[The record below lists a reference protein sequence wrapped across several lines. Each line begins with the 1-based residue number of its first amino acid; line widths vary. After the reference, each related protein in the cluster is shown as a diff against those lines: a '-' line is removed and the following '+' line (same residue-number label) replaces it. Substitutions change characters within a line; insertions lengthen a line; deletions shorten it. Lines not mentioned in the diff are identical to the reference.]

1 MNQEHINQEENITTK
16 TPVISISHGDTNSIS
31 YEIIIKALNDPRI
44 FDFINPVV
52 YGNSKLASYHK
63 KTLSLQNFNFNLIKN
78 IESTNPRRA
87 DIININDEEIKVD
100 LGKGTSI
107 SGAMSLAS
115 LDNAIKDIKLG
126 KSEILVT
133 APVCK
138 SAIQSSKSDFKGHT
152 EYLQSAFNV
161 KDVLM
166 IMVSSVMKIALAT
179 THEPISKVSSIITK
193 ELLINKIYLFY
204 QSLIQDFNID
214 KPRVA
219 VLGLNPHAGDNGMF
233 GKEEIDV
240 IIPAIEA
247 LQSEGLLVFGPYP
260 ADGFFGSMKFKDFDG
275 VFAMYHDQALIP
287 FKTLSYDDGVNF
299 TAGLPIV
306 RTSPAHGTA
315 FDIAGQDKAS
325 GEMFRRA
332 LILAAEIHKNRSNYA
347 LNRSNKLNLNLKNLQ

>member
-1 MNQEHINQEENITTK
+1 MNEENINLPENNLEK
-16 TPVISISHGDTNSIS
+16 TPLVSISHGDTNSVS

-52 YGNSKLASYHK
+52 YGNSKLASYHR
-63 KTLSLQNFNFNLIKN
+63 KTLSLSSFNFNLIKN
-78 IESTNPRRA
+78 IENANPRRA
-87 DIININDEEIKVD
+87 NIININDEEIKVD

-107 SGAMSLAS
+107 SGSMSLAS
-115 LDNAIKDIKLG
+115 LESAINDIKQG

-138 SAIQSSKSDFKGHT
+138 FAIQSENKDFKGHT
-152 EYLQSAFNV
+152 EYLQKAFDV
-161 KDVLM
+161 KEVLM
-166 IMVSSVMKIALAT
+166 IMASSMMKIALAT
-179 THEPISKVSSIITK
+179 THEPLSKVSSLITK

-214 KPRVA
+214 KPKVA

-240 IIPAIEA
+240 IMPAIEA
-247 LQSEGLLVFGPYP
+247 LQSEGLLVFGPFP
-260 ADGFFGSMKFKDFDG
+260 ADGFFGSMKFREYDG

-325 GEMFRRA
+325 GEMFREA
-332 LILAAEIHKNRSNYA
+332 LLLAAEIHKNRTNYA